1 MLAAEQF
8 HSWDRRENRTIDK
21 LCPYLNQA
29 VASGKAAVVRPFA
42 TSLTNAQLVA
52 IAVSLCKRS
61 DSNVA
66 VVGSH
71 DGRTLAFV
79 PLGATSTS
87 FVRTQL
93 DAEARRGRARS
104 YVPWSA
110 TGALSP
116 SGSVTI

>member
-8 HSWDRRENRTIDK
+8 YSWDRSENRAIAA
-21 LCPYLNQA
+21 LCPSLDEALEN
-29 VASGKAAVVRPFA
+29 GKATLVAPFA
-42 TSLTNAQLVA
+42 TPLTMSELVA

-71 DGRTLAFV
+71 DGKSLAFV
-79 PLGATSTS
+79 PLGASTS

-93 DAEARRGRARS
+93 GAEARRGQTRHT
-104 YVPWSA
+104 VPWSA
-110 TGALSP
+110 TGAP
-116 SGSVTI
+116 APGGAVTI

>member
-8 HSWDRRENRTIDK
+8 HSWDRRENRTIDA
-21 LCPYLNQA
+21 LCPYLDRA
-29 VASGKAAVVRPFA
+29 LATGRSVVVRPFG
-42 TSLTNAQLVA
+42 TSLTHAQLVA
-52 IAVSLCKRS
+52 IAVNLCKRS

-110 TGALSP
+110 AGALSP
-116 SGSVTI
+116 RGPVTI